1 MSSAKRSSTTSRWSR
16 FNKVLYYLNLKTET
30 PKKREVIESKWG
42 RLRNMSAEK
51 AAVFA
56 TGVMAAVQGI
66 KGNSIYFKDLTLAK
80 RRDLITYLVSAGVP
94 RSLLVGMEASLLSV
108 LLLYAMYKMA
118 TTVIPSVV
126 FQMRFKKFVA
136 IAKKVREEKVKNQN
150 TEALLNN
157 VDGGDE
163 VREEKVKNQNTEALL
178 NNVDGGD
185 EEKIKIFVTKQDMKE
200 YIHLAQTKAHRF
212 RKSKQYIL
220 FDDYNAAAEILSC
233 DETIEDLDIDT
244 LSQTLD
250 PEFIDNVSKTIQKN
264 CYKNQNT
271 LQRMGMLSNVAEEN
285 ASIITR
291 MSDKASEMKASVTN
305 FVKSIPSKL
314 EPLKNTLTDNVAQL
328 FDFVGSTFRRLIGRG
343 SPNSEEEEDLG

>member
-136 IAKKVREEKVKNQN
+136 IAKK
-150 TEALLNN
+150 
-157 VDGGDE
+157 